1 LIVAVQLPTGI
12 YVEVFL
18 LRDLDLILTIGGW
31 LLVLQTLTAGLVGV
45 LIGRYAF
52 GRIIRPLFRLGAGA
66 RRIATGDLSTRIPL
80 TRDPDLDPI
89 AASFN
94 GMAESV
100 QSRIQRE
107 QRFSAN
113 VSHELRSP
121 LTAVVGTV
129 DLLDRNLDQL
139 PEREQ
144 KLIATLHTQT
154 TRMSQM
160 LIDLLEISRIGN
172 DDPPLL
178 ESVDVRTLCLDAI
191 HIRNL
196 PNNLVIGATQ
206 VIRTDTRRFER
217 IVGNLIDNANRHGG
231 GVTAVRIEQC
241 PFPKEGYVRV
251 CVEDNGP
258 GIPASEVDRLFEPF
272 TRGEDAKETSGA
284 GLGLAIAF
292 EQSHLLGIT
301 VEFESPAS
309 GGSRFVIE
317 IPPALTDEL
326 PTEFSGNG
334 DSHE

>member
-1 LIVAVQLPTGI
+1 
-12 YVEVFL
+12 
-18 LRDLDLILTIGGW
+18 
-31 LLVLQTLTAGLVGV
+31 
-45 LIGRYAF
+45 
-52 GRIIRPLFRLGAGA
+52 
-66 RRIATGDLSTRIPL
+66 
-80 TRDPDLDPI
+80 
-89 AASFN
+89 
-94 GMAESV
+94 
-100 QSRIQRE
+100 
-107 QRFSAN
+107 
-113 VSHELRSP
+113 
-121 LTAVVGTV
+121 
-129 DLLDRNLDQL
+129 
-139 PEREQ
+139 
-144 KLIATLHTQT
+144 
-154 TRMSQM
+154 
-160 LIDLLEISRIGN
+160 
-172 DDPPLL
+172 
-178 ESVDVRTLCLDAI
+178 VDVRTLCLDAI

-217 IVGNLIDNANRHGG
+217 IVGNLIDNANRHGD

-251 CVEDNGP
+251 CVEDTGP

-292 EQSHLLGIT
+292 EQAHLLGIT